1 MQIINIGIFQ
11 APVLTDEFKQAA
23 RASVE
28 SRGQTIV
35 WESDSTG
42 HLNVGTVDDSEWGL
56 HKQVFSS
63 GPAYILAFT
72 RDLTSP

>member
-1 MQIINIGIFQ
+1 MATINIGVFQ
-11 APVLTDEFKQAA
+11 APVITDEFKRAA

-35 WESDSTG
+35 WESDSAG
-42 HLNVGTVDDSEWGL
+42 HLNVGTVDGSEWGRHL
-56 HKQVFSS
+56 PAFLS

-72 RDLTSP
+72 RD